1 MSGPSL
7 ASLIVWHDSRMT
19 DWPSVQPGERG
30 RSVQV
35 MRCRRRQRLHQLRPL
50 ISGKIGT
57 GRRFLR
63 SMTWDLYYLPYIV
76 VIFHG
81 QMPERCR
88 PLRPQFVMILV
99 LGEQPSSMVD
109 AVQPSSASP
118 ATPSSGIVIC
128 LFCLKTE
135 RTIHVAI
142 ASDAQVVVTLAA
154 YMDVVTPAAFHI
166 AHTSDHRFSLRRR

>member
-1 MSGPSL
+1 MAWSQDDWLAKRSTRWEGAERPGDALPPQTAPPSVTTLNQRQNWHGPTIPSFNDL
-7 ASLIVWHDSRMT
+7 GPLPSSIYSRNFPRTNAWKMQIPEAPICHDSC
-19 DWPSVQPGERG
+19 P
-30 RSVQV
+30 
-35 MRCRRRQRLHQLRPL
+35 
-50 ISGKIGT
+50 
-57 GRRFLR
+57 
-63 SMTWDLYYLPYIV
+63 
-76 VIFHG
+76 
-81 QMPERCR
+81 
-88 PLRPQFVMILV
+88 

-135 RTIHVAI
+135 LTIHVAI

-166 AHTSDHRFSLRRR
+166 AHTSDHRFSLRRRW

>member
-1 MSGPSL
+1 
-7 ASLIVWHDSRMT
+7 
-19 DWPSVQPGERG
+19 
-30 RSVQV
+30 
-35 MRCRRRQRLHQLRPL
+35 
-50 ISGKIGT
+50 
-57 GRRFLR
+57 
-63 SMTWDLYYLPYIV
+63 
-76 VIFHG
+76 
-81 QMPERCR
+81 
-88 PLRPQFVMILV
+88 MILV

>member
-1 MSGPSL
+1 MQIPE
-7 ASLIVWHDSRMT
+7 APICRDS
-19 DWPSVQPGERG
+19 
-30 RSVQV
+30 
-35 MRCRRRQRLHQLRPL
+35 CR
-50 ISGKIGT
+50 
-57 GRRFLR
+57 
-63 SMTWDLYYLPYIV
+63 
-76 VIFHG
+76 
-81 QMPERCR
+81 
-88 PLRPQFVMILV
+88 

-128 LFCLKTE
+128 VFCLKTE
-135 RTIHVAI
+135 LTIHVAI

>member
-35 MRCRRRQRLHQLRPL
+35 MRCRRRRRLHLVTTLNQRQNWHGPTIPSFNDLGPL
-50 ISGKIGT
+50 PSSIYSRNFPRTNAWKMQT
-57 GRRFLR
+57 
-63 SMTWDLYYLPYIV
+63 
-76 VIFHG
+76 
-81 QMPERCR
+81 PEAPICHDSC
-88 PLRPQFVMILV
+88 P

-128 LFCLKTE
+128 LFCLKPE
-135 RTIHVAI
+135 LTIHVAI
-142 ASDAQVVVTLAA
+142 ASHAQVVVTLAA
-154 YMDVVTPAAFHI
+154 
-166 AHTSDHRFSLRRR
+166 